1 MCATTTVVT
10 LATVA
15 TNTRP
20 KAFAASTSRKA
31 SAISTIALRVTEA
44 LVNMTSK
51 AGTEKARE
59 NVKARARMKTS
70 SCGLSCFHDLKT
82 GLLAPFDVRMA
93 FEMTNWI

>member
-15 TNTRP
+15 TNIHLQ
-20 KAFAASTSRKA
+20 ASVASTSRRA
-31 SAISTIALRVTEA
+31 SAISTIALRVTEV

-59 NVKARARMKTS
+59 KVKARMKTS
-70 SCGLSCFHDLKT
+70 SCGLSF
-82 GLLAPFDVRMA
+82 FS
-93 FEMTNWI
+93 

>member
-1 MCATTTVVT
+1 MCATTTAVT

-20 KAFAASTSRKA
+20 KAFVASTSRKA
-31 SAISTIALRVTEA
+31 SAISTIALPVTEV

-59 NVKARARMKTS
+59 KVKARMKTS
-70 SCGLSCFHDLKT
+70 SCGLSCFGLKT
-82 GLLAPFDVRMA
+82 GLLVPVDVM
-93 FEMTNWI
+93 